1 MHQEGQVINKSSLSN
16 AVALILVIVGYLMGG
31 PAQIYILNTGLFAL
45 SGGVTNW
52 LAVHMLF
59 ERVPGLYGSGVVQ
72 LRFEEFKHGI
82 RGLIMEQFF
91 DHGDL
96 SKLVQQTG
104 HTADR
109 MGEHLK
115 GAIEDLDL
123 NLAFDTLLDVIMS
136 SSFSGML
143 GMLGGKDALSPLKT
157 PFIERMRDYFR
168 TQFANQT
175 FQSRIENALQGV
187 LDEESIR
194 QTVAELI
201 DRRLDEM
208 TPKMVKDI
216 VQQMIHKHLGWLVVW
231 GCAIGGMIG
240 LMMVPLNGQ
249 I

>member
-1 MHQEGQVINKSSLSN
+1 MINKSLLSN
-16 AVALILVIVGYLMGG
+16 AVALMLVIIGCSMEG
-31 PAQIYILNTGLFAL
+31 PVQIYILNTGLFAL

-231 GCAIGGMIG
+231 GCAFGGMIG

>member
-1 MHQEGQVINKSSLSN
+1 MS
-16 AVALILVIVGYLMGG
+16 A
-31 PAQIYILNTGLFAL
+31 
-45 SGGVTNW
+45 
-52 LAVHMLF
+52 
-59 ERVPGLYGSGVVQ
+59 
-72 LRFEEFKHGI
+72 
-82 RGLIMEQFF
+82 
-91 DHGDL
+91 
-96 SKLVQQTG
+96 LVQQTG

-109 MGEHLK
+109 LGEHLK
-115 GAIEDLDL
+115 GAIEDLDIDS
-123 NLAFDTLLDVIMS
+123 AFESLLDVIMS

-143 GMLGGKDALSPLKT
+143 SMLGGKDALSPLKI
-157 PFIERMRDYFR
+157 PFVERMRDYFR

-175 FQSRIENALQGV
+175 FQSRIENALRGA

-231 GCAIGGMIG
+231 GCAFGGMIG
-240 LMMVPLNGQ
+240 LVVIVVNGQ

>member
-1 MHQEGQVINKSSLSN
+1 MINKSLLSN
-16 AVALILVIVGYLMGG
+16 AVALMLVIVGYLMEG
-31 PAQIYILNTGLFAL
+31 PGQIYILNTGLFAL

-59 ERVPGLYGSGVVQ
+59 ERVPGLYGSGIVQ

-91 DHGDL
+91 NHGDL
-96 SKLVQQTG
+96 SALVQQTG

-109 MGEHLK
+109 
-115 GAIEDLDL
+115 
-123 NLAFDTLLDVIMS
+123 
-136 SSFSGML
+136 L
-143 GMLGGKDALSPLKT
+143 G
-157 PFIERMRDYFR
+157 MRDYFR

-175 FQSRIENALQGV
+175 FQSRIENALRGA

-231 GCAIGGMIG
+231 GCAFGGMIG
-240 LMMVPLNGQ
+240 LVVTLVSG
-249 I
+249 

>member
-1 MHQEGQVINKSSLSN
+1 MINKSLLSN
-16 AVALILVIVGYLMGG
+16 AVALMLVIIGYSMEG
-31 PAQIYILNTGLFAL
+31 PVQNYILNTGLFAL

-91 DHGDL
+91 NHGDL

-109 MGEHLK
+109 IGEHLK
-115 GAIEDLDL
+115 SAIEDLDL

-175 FQSRIENALQGV
+175 FQSRIENALRGV

-231 GCAIGGMIG
+231 GCAFGGMIG

>member
-1 MHQEGQVINKSSLSN
+1 MINKSLLSN
-16 AVALILVIVGYLMGG
+16 AVALMLVIIGYSMEG
-31 PAQIYILNTGLFAL
+31 PVQIYILNTGLFAL

-123 NLAFDTLLDVIMS
+123 NLAFDTLHDVIMS

-231 GCAIGGMIG
+231 GCAFGGMIG